1 MASSNILPGQGL
13 TLFGQVRNPATEADT
28 DGAFMPVSLGQ
39 QGQVHVANIHGQW
52 YTAARR
58 GNLFIASTAA
68 AGVTIPVEDTTQ
80 LASTAGIVNPITSGV
95 VLELVGLMISNTTID
110 VAVKPNVVCFQKNLS
125 TSGGPP
131 TTVTALTAHSQPLSM
146 GTSTAKCVAH
156 SAATF
161 TNSVELTPRLNLIP
175 AISTAVGTGTTAW
188 YQFNGEVL
196 MGPDT
201 AMAIVNSVTAIA
213 GHQFTYIWAEWPV

>member
-1 MASSNILPGQGL
+1 MPPFNGFPGNSMQVSGL
-13 TLFGQVRNPATEADT
+13 VSNPALSPSKDGDFIPLGMSR
-28 DGAFMPVSLGQ
+28 DGAQ
-39 QGQVHVANIHGQW
+39 HVANIHGQW

-68 AGVTIPVEDTTQ
+68 AGVTIPVEDTTN

-95 VLELVGLMISNTTID
+95 ILELVGLMINNTTID
-110 VAVKPNVVCFQKNLS
+110 VAVKPNIICFQKNLS

-131 TTVTALTAHSQPLSM
+131 TSVTPLTAHSQPLSL
-146 GTSTAKCVAH
+146 GATTAKCVPH
-156 SAATF
+156 SVATF

-175 AISTAVGTGTTAW
+175 SISTAVGTGSQAW
-188 YQFNGEVL
+188 FQFNGEVL

-213 GHQFTYIWAEWPV
+213 GHQLTYLWAEWPV